1 MVTQTTQTLP
11 PPFITAIG
19 EDFSSFL
26 TGKKPIEQFSFY
38 TDPSSYLGPEFVAP
52 QDPLTGQAVAAASG
66 LGGFQPFLEQA
77 QNLTGIAQGLVVDPA
92 TGQVRAQPGAAALG
106 QAQTLA
112 DLAGTAA
119 TT

>member
-26 TGKKPIEQFSFY
+26 TGKKPIQQFPFF

-52 QDPLTGQAVAAASG
+52 QDALTGQAIAAASG
-66 LGGFQPFLEQA
+66 LGGFQPFLE
-77 QNLTGIAQGLVVDPA
+77 
-92 TGQVRAQPGAAALG
+92 
-106 QAQTLA
+106 
-112 DLAGTAA
+112 
-119 TT
+119 